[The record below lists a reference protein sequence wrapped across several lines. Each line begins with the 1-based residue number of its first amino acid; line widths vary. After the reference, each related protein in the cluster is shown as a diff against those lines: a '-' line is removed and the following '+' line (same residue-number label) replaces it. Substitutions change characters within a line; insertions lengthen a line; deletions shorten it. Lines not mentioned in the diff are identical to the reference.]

1 MKKRMIIICGG
12 TVITLL
18 IIVPIFLDYCILG
31 NGVSSNVGNDVWM
44 AFFGS
49 YFGGLFGAMATMM
62 VLYDTQNSRKKL
74 EEKNK
79 KERDEER
86 KLSIRPCLQARE
98 QVLGSVEQLYSGNN
112 VYYIFYEHGLVKQR
126 RYMTKEL
133 KNHFSSY
140 YIIETEL
147 KNVGMGSAISL
158 NAYIDEEQFLFNDS
172 LEVGQIMKLY
182 YIFNTDELLH
192 KEFKVTFEDSDIMGL
207 VKYEQ
212 QEKFLIY
219 MDSEEYLKK
228 YTQYLTLPQNIE

>member
-112 VYYIFYEHGLVKQR
+112 VYYIFYEHG
-126 RYMTKEL
+126 
-133 KNHFSSY
+133 
-140 YIIETEL
+140 
-147 KNVGMGSAISL
+147 
-158 NAYIDEEQFLFNDS
+158 
-172 LEVGQIMKLY
+172 
-182 YIFNTDELLH
+182 
-192 KEFKVTFEDSDIMGL
+192 
-207 VKYEQ
+207 
-212 QEKFLIY
+212 
-219 MDSEEYLKK
+219 
-228 YTQYLTLPQNIE
+228 